1 MGPLAVVDERR
12 ALRDVTPS
20 AALMRAAEGDD
31 EGSKE
36 FYFFGEMYPTGEF
49 RPTVMAESG
58 KKVVEITYRLD
69 VPVRHDLYEFMTSDL
84 TENEPAE

>member
-1 MGPLAVVDERR
+1 
-12 ALRDVTPS
+12 
-20 AALMRAAEGDD
+20 MRAAEGDD

-84 TENEPAE
+84 TETSPRSNAGSSLFAVGD